1 MDQPEKFEQDS
12 GIETDLSE
20 DLSLLDAGKER
31 SYKFDDPLSEPIVKM
46 SLRKVEISPSQLINM
61 SVKELNKRLLDSP
74 SYVVSKLKRCRRTMK
89 NRGYAKNCR
98 IKRIAAKN
106 HLEQVNMKLMVE
118 NRELRQCNRNLM
130 DQLNQF
136 RANQVTTVELKFEP
150 ARQPHEIGQP
160 HGIYTGNRQQVSPD
174 QVQQYYMRPDCNTMP
189 SCAETNVYNV
199 VPVNDYTSQDFD
211 NLLCENAGFLQHS
224 CS

>member
-1 MDQPEKFEQDS
+1 MDQTEKFERDS

-20 DLSLLDAGKER
+20 DLSLPADVKDKN
-31 SYKFDDPLSEPIVKM
+31 YKFDDPLSEPIVKM
-46 SLRKVEISPSQLINM
+46 SLRKVKISPSQLINM

-118 NRELRQCNRNLM
+118 NRELRQCNRTLM
-130 DQLNQF
+130 DQLNQL
-136 RANQVTTVELKFEP
+136 RANQATTVGLKCEP
-150 ARQPHEIGQP
+150 TGQQREIGQP
-160 HGIYTGNRQQVSPD
+160 HGVYISNRQQVSTM
-174 QVQQYYMRPDCNTMP
+174 QQYYIRPDCNTMP
-189 SCAETNVYNV
+189 GCAEVSVYNV
-199 VPVNDYTSQDFD
+199 APVNDYTGQEFD
-211 NLLCENAGFLQHS
+211 NLICETAGFLQHG